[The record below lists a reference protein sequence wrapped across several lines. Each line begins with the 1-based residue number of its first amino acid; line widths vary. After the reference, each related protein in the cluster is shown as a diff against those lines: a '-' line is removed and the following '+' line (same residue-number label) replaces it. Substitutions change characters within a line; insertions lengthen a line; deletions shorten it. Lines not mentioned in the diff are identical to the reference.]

1 MNALREQCLA
11 NTEFKNAT
19 VEIIRTKLLKLGAVI
34 TIRKRRILI
43 AISSACLIK
52 RFSQWF
58 IRVYLNYLALADNDL
73 I

>member
-34 TIRKRRILI
+34 TIR
-43 AISSACLIK
+43 
-52 RFSQWF
+52 
-58 IRVYLNYLALADNDL
+58 NDEF
-73 I
+73 